1 MPARTSRIGFSV
13 RRRRGVEYSERY
25 KAAPIPSGAA
35 TTIAITAMSIVPR
48 NSVRMSNSLP
58 RGNQPLA
65 QSNERSMSNS
75 HEIAS
80 PISAR
85 TMARLTTSENSAAA
99 WNRVLTSRS
108 LRRRRALPVSR
119 SAFGVTVVAAML
131 LTSSLVVEGPGLPE
145 PGPPVTTT
153 FGSGGFGPDAACRFD
168 PVRRKR
174 DVPDLRHQLVQ
185 GLVGQVVV
193 DVGAQRFA
201 LPQVLVVHVDVQRA

>member
-1 MPARTSRIGFSV
+1 MPAKTSRIGFSV
-13 RRRRGVEYSERY
+13 RRSRGVAYSDKYR
-25 KAAPIPSGAA
+25 AAPIPSGAA
-35 TTIAITAMSIVPR
+35 TSIAMTAMSIVPR

-58 RGNQPLA
+58 RGTQPLA
-65 QSNERSMSNS
+65 HSNERSMSNS

-119 SAFGVTVVAAML
+119 SALGVTVVTAML
-131 LTSSLVVEGPGLPE
+131 LTSSLVVEGPGPSVTTMFRSGD
-145 PGPPVTTT
+145 PGPI
-153 FGSGGFGPDAACRFD
+153 AACRFD
-168 PVRRKR
+168 PIRRQR
-174 DVPDLRHQLVQ
+174 DVPDLRHELVH

-193 DVGAQRFA
+193 HVGLQGLA
-201 LPQVLVVHVDVQRA
+201 LPDLLVVHVDEQRS